1 MLTILC
7 QKALGRDVKLTR
19 ADLEK
24 PSTRDGL
31 AKYRGPYFC
40 YNPLDDL
47 IHLSCC
53 IDCDS
58 ILYWNILCYLE
69 QIFTIELTDT
79 NRVRFYLKK
88 PIDI

>member
-1 MLTILC
+1 MLNSRGLIWRT
-7 QKALGRDVKLTR
+7 KLR
-19 ADLEK
+19 
-24 PSTRDGL
+24 GVL

-88 PIDI
+88 SIDI

>member
-24 PSTRDGL
+24 PSYEEYWPNIEGL
-31 AKYRGPYFC
+31 TFVTT
-40 YNPLDDL
+40 PLNDL

-88 PIDI
+88 SIDI